1 MKPRRLIPGFIL
13 AAAIAVFVFR
23 PEKPPVAP
31 AEDPTP
37 GPAAKPHATR
47 PSSGGAPTAGAT
59 QRQGTLEH
67 TTEGRKPYDTG
78 IENDPRVQHTDKGT
92 HVFLE
97 AIGIAAE
104 LGKEANDAE
113 QDLEQFSSILS
124 FYRMAFEQNPVAAD
138 NQSVM
143 AALMGDNPRSL
154 VFFPED
160 HPSLNAQGELMDRW
174 GTPYYFHALSGT
186 MMEVISPGPDRQ
198 LGNADDLIH
207 TQRNPADFFKGYTEA
222 PPEPDAEE

>member
-13 AAAIAVFVFR
+13 VAAIAVFIFR
-23 PEKPPVAP
+23 PEKPPVETEEKPEPVA
-31 AEDPTP
+31 
-37 GPAAKPHATR
+37 AAKPQPGR
-47 PSSGGAPTAGAT
+47 SLSGGNPTGET
-59 QRQGTLEH
+59 THRQGPREH
-67 TTEGRKPYDTG
+67 TADGRKPYDTG
-78 IENDPRVQHTDKGT
+78 IEDDPRVQHTDEGT

-97 AIGIAAE
+97 AIGLAAD
-104 LGKEANDAE
+104 LGKEDNEAE

-124 FYRMAFEQNPVAAD
+124 FYRRAFEQNPVAAD

-160 HPSLNAQGELMDRW
+160 HPSLNAQAELTDRW

-186 MMEVISPGPDRQ
+186 RMEVVSPGPDRK
-198 LGNADDLIH
+198 LGNDDDLIH
-207 TQRNPADFFKGYTEA
+207 TQRNPDDFFRGYTEA
-222 PPEPDAEE
+222 PPEPDGEE